1 MFRNKKEVEEYIYSS
16 YVNRYKHIPSGTDN
30 FTRNPHL
37 ARKMLDELG
46 AVDRLQ
52 KNIMI
57 TGSKGKGSL
66 SVMIAKI
73 LENHGFNI
81 GLFTSPHL
89 RDYRERIRI
98 NGKAILEKDLLDLAN
113 QLEPI
118 YNNIEKSLPKHRY
131 IGPVGAT
138 AVMAMSHFYKNK
150 TDFNVIECGRG
161 ARFDDVNQIQGFVGG
176 INKIFLEHVGPLG
189 HTIDEV
195 AHHKAGLIKKPLE
208 AVFTAEQS
216 KYADLVLRYE
226 ARKFEIPYFAY
237 NQNFSSYDIRLTNQG
252 MEFSVKGKYGKYE
265 GLCLSLLGRHQA
277 ENGALAIAISEYVL
291 GKKLDINIL
300 RETLANIKWPGRME
314 ILERNPLVILDG
326 CISRESMTQVKEII
340 DFLEFKKMKAIV
352 AIPEDKDYLGVIE
365 MLNEY
370 DCEIILTYADNDY
383 LKFSKNQVVEA
394 EKISSIKFIENVPDS
409 IDYAK
414 NHSDE
419 NTLILCLGTQ
429 SFIKDVKT
437 YYQEDTLNI

>member
-16 YVNRYKHIPSGTDN
+16 YVNRYKHIPSGTDT

-73 LENHGFNI
+73 LENHGYNI

-98 NGKAILEKDLLDLAN
+98 NGKAISEKDLLDLAN

-118 YNNIEKSLPKHRY
+118 YNDIEKSLPKHRY

-138 AVMAMSHFYKNK
+138 AVMAMSYFYNK
-150 TDFNVIECGRG
+150 RTDFNVIECGRG
-161 ARFDDVNQIQGFVGG
+161 ARFDDVNQIHGFVGG

-208 AVFTAEQS
+208 VVFTAEQS

-226 ARKFEIPYFAY
+226 ARKFGIPYYSY
-237 NQNFSSYDIRLTNQG
+237 NQNFSSYDIRLTNKG
-252 MEFSVKGKYGKYE
+252 TEFSVKGKYAKYE

-291 GKKLDINIL
+291 GQKLDVNIL
-300 RETLANIKWPGRME
+300 RKTLENIKWPGRME
-314 ILERNPLVILDG
+314 IIERNPLVILDG
-326 CISRESMTQVKEII
+326 CISRESMFQVKEII
-340 DFLEFKKMKAIV
+340 DFLEFKKMIAIV

-365 MLNEY
+365 MLKEY

-383 LKFSKNQVVEA
+383 LKFSENQVVEA
-394 EKISSIKFIENVPDS
+394 KKISAIIFIDNVSDA

-414 NHSDE
+414 KQVDE
-419 NTLILCLGTQ
+419 KAMILCLGTQ

>member
-16 YVNRYKHIPSGTDN
+16 YVKRYKDIPSGTDT

-37 ARKMLDELG
+37 TRKMLDELG

-66 SVMIAKI
+66 SVMVAKI
-73 LENHGFNI
+73 LENHGYKI

-98 NGKAILEKDLLDLAN
+98 NGKAISETDLLDLAN
-113 QLEPI
+113 RIKPI
-118 YNNIEKSLPKHRY
+118 YDEIEIGLPKYRY
-131 IGPVGAT
+131 VGPVGAT
-138 AVMAMSHFYKNK
+138 AVMAISHFYNYK
-150 TDFNVIECGRG
+150 TDYNVIECGRG

-195 AHHKAGLIKKPLE
+195 AHHKAGLIKKPLK
-208 AVFTAEQS
+208 AVFSAEQS

-226 ARKFEIPYFAY
+226 ARKFDIPFYSY

-252 MEFSVKGKYGKYE
+252 TEFCVKTKYGKYE
-265 GLCLSLLGRHQA
+265 GLSLSLLGRHQA

-291 GKKLDINIL
+291 GKKLDVNIL
-300 RETLANIKWPGRME
+300 KDTLRGIRWPGRME
-314 ILERNPLVILDG
+314 IIEKNPFVILDG
-326 CISRESMTQVKEII
+326 CISRESMNQVKEII
-340 DFLEFKKMKAIV
+340 DFLEFKKMTAIV

-365 MLNEY
+365 ILKEF
-370 DCEIILTYADNDY
+370 DCHIILTYADNDY
-383 LKFSKNQVVEA
+383 LKFSKKQVEEA
-394 EKISSIKFIENVPDS
+394 RKISSIKFIENVADS
-409 IDYAK
+409 LDYAK
-414 NHSDE
+414 MHADE